1 MSKWKMVSFEDV
13 FDDCTKYGRKIMKE
27 DYLECGKYPIV
38 DQGQNRIAGYAND
51 DLGIFEDVPAI
62 IFGDHT
68 RIIKYIDEPFFLG
81 ADGVKLLKAKEKGTN
96 YKYLFYSLLSAHIPD
111 TGYNRHFKWL
121 KDLQILLPP
130 LEEQKRIADILD
142 KASNLIDLRKQQLEK
157 MDLLIKSK
165 FIYMFGDPVTN
176 SKGWKVQKIGEFCN
190 VTKLAGFEYTKYIS
204 YKEHGEVIMVKG
216 LNVKDRKIKLDDI
229 SYIDK
234 SVSES
239 LPRSQLHVG
248 DIVMTYVGINIGD
261 VAIIDGSNYYHLA
274 PNVAKISPINQSI
287 INPTFLV
294 NLLYYCRILFSS
306 GATNTAKQALNMEKI
321 RKINVVLPPIKMQNE
336 FVSLYQVVEK
346 QKAVMQ
352 QSLEKMETNY
362 KALMQG
368 YFG

>member
-1 MSKWKMVSFEDV
+1 MSKWKMISFEDV

-165 FIYMFGDPVTN
+165 FIDMFGNPVTN
-176 SKGWKVQKIGEFCN
+176 PKGWEKCEWKKVFNTATGKLDSNAMNENGKYPFFTCSKEVHFIDTYAFDQEALLLAGNNATANYDVKYYSGKFNAYQRTYILTLKECNNQYCFFKILLEQKLQHLQQQSKGSN
-190 VTKLAGFEYTKYIS
+190 TKYLTMGI
-204 YKEHGEVIMVKG
+204 
-216 LNVKDRKIKLDDI
+216 LDKLDFI
-229 SYIDK
+229 
-234 SVSES
+234 
-239 LPRSQLHVG
+239 
-248 DIVMTYVGINIGD
+248 
-261 VAIIDGSNYYHLA
+261 
-274 PNVAKISPINQSI
+274 
-287 INPTFLV
+287 
-294 NLLYYCRILFSS
+294 
-306 GATNTAKQALNMEKI
+306 
-321 RKINVVLPPIKMQNE
+321 LPPTSLQNQFAA
-336 FVSLYQVVEK
+336 FVEQVEK

-362 KALMQG
+362 KALMQE